1 MPRNATKTAG
11 ERKSR
16 ARLLL
21 RIILL
26 LAEDYRPADKMSMK
40 EVLGI
45 MKGHLIKTALNETNG
60 NATAAGEVLRENRTT
75 LVEYFR
81 RRGSPNNRDFF
92 QQRRNR
98 RSKKPVDVD
107 GPTCRDEEE

>member
-26 LAEDYRPADKMSMK
+26 LAEDYRPADRMSMA
-40 EVLGI
+40 EILGI
-45 MKGHLIKTALNETNG
+45 ARNHLIKTALKETGG
-60 NATAAGEVLRENRTT
+60 NATAAGEILGMNRTT
-75 LVEYFR
+75 IVEHFRRGGLPDKEFFR
-81 RRGSPNNRDFF
+81 RRRHRWSE
-92 QQRRNR
+92 Q
-98 RSKKPVDVD
+98 PV
-107 GPTCRDEEE
+107 GGAEPTGRDEEE